1 MASKPNNSAL
11 RPINQDAGMR
21 RRLLPMLGLAVLL
34 AGFTARA
41 ELRIEISRGAE
52 RPMPVAIVPFGW
64 QGTGAAPFDVAGLV
78 ARDLA
83 STGRFAPL
91 AEAEMPG
98 KPTAAADVDF
108 ADWKMVGVEAVVVG
122 RLVQTAPG
130 EYSIQFQLL
139 DVLRGT
145 QLLGYR
151 LPTAAAGL
159 RPSSHRVADMIYEK
173 LTGVP
178 GVFTTR
184 IAYVT
189 ATQRGGRPDRYR
201 LIVADADGANE
212 QIMVESGEPIMSPAW
227 SPDGRKLAYVSFEN
241 KSAEIYV
248 QTLRSG
254 GRQKVSSRA
263 GVNGA
268 PSWSPDGRLLALT
281 LSRGEGNLDLF
292 TLDLGSQVLTRLT
305 DQRSIET
312 ESAWAPDGRAI
323 YFTSDRAGG
332 PQIYRVASG
341 GGSVQRVSF
350 EGSYNARPRLS
361 PDGKRLAVVTNDRGN
376 YRIAIIDLER
386 GFSQVLTDGRLDE
399 SPSFAPNGET
409 LIYATREGGRG
420 VLATVSAD
428 GRVRQRIPAAEG
440 DVREPAWSPFRSN

>member
-1 MASKPNNSAL
+1 MRYRTIAWLAL
-11 RPINQDAGMR
+11 LT
-21 RRLLPMLGLAVLL
+21 LLPIFA
-34 AGFTARA
+34 ARA

-64 QGTGAAPFDVAGLV
+64 QGEGAAAFDVAGLV

-91 AEAEMPG
+91 PERDMPQR
-98 KPTAAADVDF
+98 PTVAADVDF
-108 ADWKMVGVEAVVVG
+108 PDWKMMGVEAVVVG
-122 RLVQTAPG
+122 RLLQTAPN
-130 EYSIQFQLL
+130 EFTIQFQLL

-151 LPTAAAGL
+151 LPSDRSGL
-159 RPSSHRVADMIYEK
+159 RLASHRVADMIYEK

-178 GVFTTR
+178 GIFTTR

-189 ATQRGGRPDRYR
+189 ALQRGGMVERYR

-212 QIMVESGEPIMSPAW
+212 KVMVESTEPIMSPAW

-241 KSAEIYV
+241 KVAEIFV

-254 GRQKVSSRA
+254 ARQRVSSRA

-268 PSWSPDGRLLALT
+268 PSWSPDGRMLALT

-305 DQRSIET
+305 DQRSIDT
-312 ESAWAPDGRAI
+312 ESSWAPDGRTI
-323 YFTSDRAGG
+323 FFTSDRAGG
-332 PQIYRVASG
+332 PQVYRVPSSG
-341 GGSVQRVSF
+341 GPAQRVSF
-350 EGSYNARPRLS
+350 EGNYNARPRVS
-361 PDGKRLAVVTNDRGN
+361 PDGKRIAVVTNDRGN
-376 YRIAIIDLER
+376 YRIALIDLER
-386 GFSQVLTDGRLDE
+386 GFTQVLTDGRLDE

-409 LIYATREGGRG
+409 LIYATRERGRG
-420 VLATVSAD
+420 VLATVSSD
-428 GRVRQRIPAAEG
+428 GRVRQRLPAAEG
-440 DVREPAWSPFRSN
+440 DVREPAWSPFRVN